1 MAAPSQVQFGVEQG
15 FLTPKAPKAEARA
28 LLEIMRQTGE
38 TADDIRELILVPPEI
53 QGLFHSYALEH
64 PEEFHAIE
72 QVLDFR
78 RRVGE
83 EFERLVERGDSI
95 PEVQSARDR
104 LTPRECEVLQLISE
118 GKNCRE
124 IGAELSISVKTA
136 ETHRANVAKKLSRRD
151 RSDLFAHGLDST
163 LI

>member
-1 MAAPSQVQFGVEQG
+1 MAAPSQVQFGVEQS

-53 QGLFHSYALEH
+53 QNLLRSYALEH

-78 RRVGE
+78 RRVAE
-83 EFERLVERGDSI
+83 EFERLVELGDSV
-95 PEVQSARDR
+95 PKGEAARDR
-104 LTPRECEVLQLISE
+104 LTPREREVLGLVSE
-118 GKNCRE
+118 GKSCKE
-124 IGAELSISVKTA
+124 ISSELGIAVSTA
-136 ETHRANVAKKLSRRD
+136 EVHRANITRKFKK
-151 RSDLFAHGLDST
+151 AGAT
-163 LI
+163 T

>member
-1 MAAPSQVQFGVEQG
+1 MAAPSQVQFGFEQS

-53 QGLFHSYALEH
+53 QSLFRSYALEH

-83 EFERLVERGDSI
+83 EFDRLVERGDSV
-95 PEVQSARDR
+95 PRREAARDR
-104 LTPRECEVLQLISE
+104 LTPREREVLRLISE
-118 GKNCRE
+118 QKGCKE
-124 IGAELSISVKTA
+124 IAMELEISVKTA
-136 ETHRANVAKKLSRRD
+136 EVHRANIHRKLRLQNAETS
-151 RSDLFAHGLDST
+151 
-163 LI
+163 